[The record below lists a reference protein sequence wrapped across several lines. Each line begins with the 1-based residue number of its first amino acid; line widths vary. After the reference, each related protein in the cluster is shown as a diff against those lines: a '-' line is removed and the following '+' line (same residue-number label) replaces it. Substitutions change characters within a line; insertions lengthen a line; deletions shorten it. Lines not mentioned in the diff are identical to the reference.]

1 MDNKKKPDPAMTD
14 THSSV
19 FAAQN
24 REIEDLKHRL
34 AETTE
39 ALRTTRTDLLNE
51 QKKRTTVETQL
62 KKSEE
67 NYFNVVENA
76 LDSIFIVQDGMIKYC
91 NQALIELT
99 GYTEEELSNRSFD
112 FIIHPEDREMVSD
125 RHQRRLLGEDVK
137 KEYTLRLISK
147 TGRTIWAYLRA
158 AKIITWQ
165 DQPATLGF
173 LTDVTERITT
183 ERALKESEEQYR
195 LCIEKMPNG
204 FSQSQLI
211 LDENNQPVDFTL
223 LDVNEIFLKS
233 TRLNKADI
241 IGIPITKAI
250 PEVLELKP
258 NLTEASGRVAL
269 QGDSFQGE
277 LYFKTF
283 DKWFEVNSY
292 STRPGYFNTIYTDV
306 TQKKRAVE
314 ASEKS
319 KAYLEYSLNSAPD
332 GVLLIGPDLRFTYV
346 NPAFTQIFG
355 INADEVIGKMPL
367 ELAPDKLSEKTAR
380 WIQVGIT
387 EQMQSG
393 KSKSGVEIELYHRD
407 GSTIPASFSAAA
419 IRDQQNRIIGEV
431 VFLKNISER
440 KRTQELMIQTEKMMS
455 VGGLAAGMAH
465 EINNPL
471 GGMLQGTQN
480 VIRRLSPDLAA
491 NRKDAEE
498 IGLDLD
504 RLATYIKKR
513 KIDQM
518 LVGIVSSG
526 ERAARIITNMLK
538 FSRQSE
544 SNLCPND
551 INQLID
557 GVLELSAN
565 DYDLT
570 KKYDFRKTALI
581 KEYTPNLP
589 LVPCTKTEIEQVIL
603 NLLKNAAHAMMETSQ
618 IRVPSILIRTC
629 LEDQTVR
636 IEVEDNGPGLNPEVQ
651 KRIFEPFFTTKPVG
665 KGTGLGLSVSYMIIT
680 NNHKGSMEVTSEPG
694 KGARFVIH
702 LPLQNSLVT

>member
-1 MDNKKKPDPAMTD
+1 MDNKEKPDPAMTD

-19 FAAQN
+19 ITAQN

-39 ALRTTRTDLLNE
+39 ALRTTHTDLLQE
-51 QKKRTTVETQL
+51 QEKRATIETQL

-67 NYFNVVENA
+67 NYLNVVENA

-99 GYTEEELSNRSFD
+99 GYTWEELSTRSFD

-125 RHQRRLLGEDVK
+125 RHQRRLLGENVK

-147 TGRTIWAYLRA
+147 TGQTIWAYLRA
-158 AKIITWQ
+158 AKIVTWQ

-195 LCIEKMPNG
+195 LFIEKMPNG
-204 FSQSQLI
+204 FSQSRVI
-211 LDENNQPVDFTL
+211 LDENNQPVDFTF

-233 TRLNKADI
+233 TQLKKEDI
-241 IGIPITKAI
+241 IGIPITTVI

-258 NLTEASGRVAL
+258 DLTEVSGRVAL
-269 QGDSFQGE
+269 QGDNFQGE
-277 LYFKTF
+277 LYFRTF

-346 NPAFTQIFG
+346 NPAFTQLFG
-355 INADEVIGKMPL
+355 INAEEVLGKMPL

-380 WIQVGIT
+380 WIQEGII

-393 KSKSGVEIELYHRD
+393 KSKSGVEIELNHRD

-419 IRDQQNRIIGEV
+419 IRDQQDRIIGEV
-431 VFLKNISER
+431 VFLKNITER

-491 NRKDAEE
+491 NRKNADE

-518 LVGIVSSG
+518 LAGIIASG
-526 ERAARIITNMLK
+526 ERAARIITNMLT

-618 IRVPSILIRTC
+618 IRSPRILIRTC

-636 IEVEDNGPGLNPEVQ
+636 IEVEDNGPGLNPEIQ

-680 NNHKGSMEVTSEPG
+680 NNHKGSMEVTSQPG
-694 KGARFVIH
+694 KGALFVIH
-702 LPLQNSLVT
+702 LPLQHSLVT